1 MVESRESRDVGVEE
15 TAAYPLLTHEYVS
28 RLGVVVHQASDQI
41 ENGRW
46 NHVSSKHLHQS
57 GALRLRIE
65 RGSACSCE
73 SIDVGAGEEGYLSD
87 QWGRAFQ

>member
-1 MVESRESRDVGVEE
+1 MGVESRESRGIGVVR
-15 TAAYPLLTHEYVS
+15 TVAYPLLTHEYVS

-46 NHVSSKHLHQS
+46 NHVSSKHLHQN
-57 GALRLRIE
+57 GALRLQIE

-73 SIDVGAGEEGYLSD
+73 SVDDGAGGEGYLSD
-87 QWGRAFQ
+87 Q

>member
-1 MVESRESRDVGVEE
+1 MVVESRESRDVGVEE
-15 TAAYPLLTHEYVS
+15 TAACPLLTHEYVS

-57 GALRLRIE
+57 GALQLRIE

-73 SIDVGAGEEGYLSD
+73 SVDVGAGEEGYLSD
-87 QWGRAFQ
+87 Q

>member
-1 MVESRESRDVGVEE
+1 MVESHESRDIGVKE

-46 NHVSSKHLHQS
+46 NHVSSKHLHQN
-57 GALRLRIE
+57 GALRLQIE

-73 SIDVGAGEEGYLSD
+73 SVDVGAGGEGYLSD
-87 QWGRAFQ
+87 Q